1 MHSLHTA
8 GLLPG
13 QAELSRHAAKRYA
26 FLAAV
31 KEQRALNRRSSR
43 PRRVVEAARQ
53 PLAIHD

>member
-8 GLLPG
+8 GLLPA

-26 FLAAV
+26 FLTAV

-43 PRRVVEAARQ
+43 PKRAVEAARQ

>member
-8 GLLPG
+8 GVLPA

-26 FLAAV
+26 FLTAA
-31 KEQRALNRRSSR
+31 KEQRARNRRSSR
-43 PRRVVEAARQ
+43 PKRVVEAVAQ